1 MGIRSPGI
9 GSAPPDLP
17 WLARLASAL
26 LVAVSITGC
35 SGKTPGLDRML
46 GTAPPPTATPTPA
59 KAAKANAT
67 RRVYYATADGTKVY
81 AQPSSSTNV
90 VGTLALDEKVLRSRV
105 ERGYALIESSTTG
118 VKGWVDNA
126 RLTWKAPGARSSA
139 APAAPP
145 AAEEPDAA
153 AEEEEAAPP
162 EPTPEPTPTIA
173 APPAA
178 SPPAPTKKPA
188 REGVDPSIFNPY

>member
-1 MGIRSPGI
+1 MLGA
-9 GSAPPDLP
+9 APP
-17 WLARLASAL
+17 
-26 LVAVSITGC
+26 
-35 SGKTPGLDRML
+35 
-46 GTAPPPTATPTPA
+46 TPTPA
-59 KAAKANAT
+59 SARAPKAKTA
-67 RRVYYATADGTKVY
+67 RRGYYATADGTKVY
-81 AQPSSSTNV
+81 AQPSSSSNV
-90 VGTLALDEKVLRSRV
+90 VGSLSLDEKVLRSRV

-139 APAAPP
+139 APAVPP
-145 AAEEPDAA
+145 AAEEPEPA

-178 SPPAPTKKPA
+178 SPAAPTKKPT